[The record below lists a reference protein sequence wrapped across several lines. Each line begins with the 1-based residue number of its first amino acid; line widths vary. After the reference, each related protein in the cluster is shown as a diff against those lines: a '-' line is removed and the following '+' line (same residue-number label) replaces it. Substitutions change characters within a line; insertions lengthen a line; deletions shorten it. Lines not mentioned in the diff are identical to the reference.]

1 MMYVVG
7 CFYFMV
13 GLGVWMGVAP
23 QEENIL
29 IKLACSVFWP
39 VSVGIMLG
47 RIE

>member
-1 MMYVVG
+1 MIYAVTGFYV
-7 CFYFMV
+7 MV

-23 QEENIL
+23 QEGNIL

-39 VSVGIMLG
+39 VSVGIILG

>member
-1 MMYVVG
+1 MTYVVA

-23 QEENIL
+23 QHGTLFVKI
-29 IKLACSVFWP
+29 ACSVFWP
-39 VSVGIMLG
+39 VTVGIILG